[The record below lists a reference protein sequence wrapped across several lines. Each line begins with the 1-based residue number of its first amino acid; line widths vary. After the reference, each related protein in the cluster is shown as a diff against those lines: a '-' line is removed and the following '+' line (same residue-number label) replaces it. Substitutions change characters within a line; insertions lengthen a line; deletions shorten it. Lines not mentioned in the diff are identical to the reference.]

1 MSENNIMELPY
12 RLATHEADVVQHK
25 PINVKAS
32 RLEKLVSSTAKL
44 PKNILDKRLLGLP
57 SEQYLS
63 VNVNDKENP
72 TLVDFRLEGSMAF
85 VGGTPFDLV
94 VHEIVCSFYEKGL
107 HTFTSAMVAQEMLG
121 RSAKI
126 DRRAGTVVLV
136 ERSLTKLGTTIIAI
150 DDTKQ
155 AERWNDGERIPLA
168 QDNILHLRS
177 GRVTING
184 KEAHGYYLLR
194 SPILLDYSR
203 HYNNEVSITDTHL
216 LDTSKPIRFNNKAL
230 SIRHDENFIA
240 LKFALKDFII
250 YIKNKKNLH
259 FSEIRFDT
267 LFERVQ
273 LLEEIKA
280 DGKKRKRMKSHIEKA
295 LIAFKNNGFIKDFKF
310 HGNTLTGKI
319 EITV

>member
-1 MSENNIMELPY
+1 MIDENNILDLPY
-12 RLATHEADVVQHK
+12 RLATHQIDEEQYK

-32 RLEKLVSSTAKL
+32 RLEKMVATTAKL
-44 PKNILDKRLLGLP
+44 PRNIIDKRVSNLS

-63 VNVNDKENP
+63 VNVNDKDSP

-85 VGGTPFDLV
+85 VGGIYFDLV

-126 DRRAGTVVLV
+126 DRRSSTVKLV
-136 ERSLTKLGTTIIAI
+136 ERSLTKLGTTMIAI

-155 AERWNDGERIPLA
+155 AERWNNGERIPLA
-168 QDNILHLRS
+168 QDNILYLRS
-177 GRVTING
+177 GKVIING
-184 KEAHGYYLLR
+184 KEARGYYLLR

-203 HYNNEVSITDTHL
+203 HYNNEVSSTDAYL
-216 LDTSKPIRFNNKAL
+216 IDTSKHV
-230 SIRHDENFIA
+230 RHDERSIP
-240 LKFALKDFII
+240 LKFALKAFIEFII
-250 YIKNKKNLH
+250 SNKNLH

-267 LFERVQ
+267 LFERVG
-273 LLEEIKA
+273 LLEETKA
-280 DGKKRKRMKSHIEKA
+280 DAKKRKRMKNHIENI
-295 LIAFKNNGFIKDFKF
+295 LTAFKHNGYIKNFKF

-319 EITV
+319 VIEV

>member
-1 MSENNIMELPY
+1 MIDENSIIDLPY
-12 RLATHEADVVQHK
+12 RLATHQIDEEQPK
-25 PINVKAS
+25 LLNVKTG
-32 RLEKLVSSTAKL
+32 RLEKVVASTAKL
-44 PKNILDKRLLGLP
+44 PRNIIDKRLLNLP

-63 VNVNDKENP
+63 VNVNDTNNP

-94 VHEIVCSFYEKGL
+94 VHEIVCSFYEKGI

-126 DRRAGTVVLV
+126 DRRSSIVKLV
-136 ERSLTKLGTTIIAI
+136 DRSLTKLGTTMIAI

-168 QDNILHLRS
+168 KDNILYLRS
-177 GRVTING
+177 GRVLVNG

-203 HYNNEVSITDTHL
+203 HYNNEVSSTDAYL
-216 LDTSKPIRFNNKAL
+216 IDTSKHV
-230 SIRHDENFIA
+230 RHDEKSIS
-240 LKFALKDFII
+240 LKFALKAFIEFII
-250 YIKNKKNLH
+250 NSKNLH

-267 LFERVQ
+267 LFERVD
-273 LLEEIKA
+273 LLEETKVDA
-280 DGKKRKRMKSHIEKA
+280 KKRKRMKNHIENI
-295 LIAFKNNGFIKDFKF
+295 LTAFKHNGYIKDFKF

-319 EITV
+319 EIKV